1 MVEQLKAKK
10 VPWSHMEKY
19 LETHKVAIVTY
30 LDQMKNNL
38 MDVPDIEARL
48 PRSFLQ
54 LYEVITK
61 ILRDN
66 DILPK

>member
-1 MVEQLKAKK
+1 MVDQLKPKK
-10 VPWSHMEKY
+10 VPWLHMEKY

-38 MDVPDIEARL
+38 IDVPDIEARL

-54 LYEVITK
+54 LHEIIAK

>member
-1 MVEQLKAKK
+1 MVEQLKGKK

-19 LETHKVAIVTY
+19 VETHKVAIVAY
-30 LDQMKNNL
+30 LDIMKNNL

-54 LYEVITK
+54 LHEVLT
-61 ILRDN
+61 
-66 DILPK
+66 

>member
-1 MVEQLKAKK
+1 
-10 VPWSHMEKY
+10 MEKY

-38 MDVPDIEARL
+38 IDVPEIEARL

-54 LYEVITK
+54 LHEIIGK